1 MSPNS
6 IPAGDLIARYVE
18 RVLGVRQVE
27 AADSG
32 PLVNANRVTRVCLL
46 IEIGNGSDTPS
57 IQEMGSRLVD
67 AIRNE
72 WLKKS
77 NDNLPQIEWLRAD
90 ESSWRDAVAEH
101 ESNLTLAIVCGVQ
114 TSPSLDPKIVCTS
127 SFAEMQGSHVLKREA
142 WRAMQQKIATANDH
156 TQERDS

>member
-1 MSPNS
+1 MSPKS
-6 IPAGDLIARYVE
+6 TPTGDLVARYFE

-27 AADSG
+27 AADLG
-32 PLVNANRVTRVCLL
+32 PFADAKPAERLCLL
-46 IEIGNGSDTPS
+46 IEIGDGSDTPS

-77 NDNLPQIEWLRAD
+77 KDNLPKIEWLRAD
-90 ESSWRDAVAEH
+90 ESTWRDAVTDH
-101 ESNLTLAIVCGVQ
+101 ESNLALAIVCGVQ
-114 TSPSLDPKIVCTS
+114 ASPSIDPKIVTTS

-142 WRAMQQKIATANDH
+142 WRAMQQKIAAANDH
-156 TQERDS
+156 DS